1 MFNIDLLNNV
11 GLQKNISRQKVGSD
25 ANKRNIIFE
34 KSTSDEEINN
44 DSYDNLENGN
54 SSLLSYVVAIISAL
68 LLTVFAF
75 VDYQEIF
82 EIELNDD
89 IVISSLMRLFDE
101 SETKKMVKYISISEN
116 IKLSLSI
123 DDLDKIKLIKTVLK
137 EDSYSYKV
145 YEDYGYNYNV
155 EIISNGTTF
164 RKNDNKTKNILA
176 SIMEK
181 HKNRAN
187 IEIEKILKSTT
198 FISDH
203 KTIFNIL
210 EQILGLGTIKI
221 SPESNSD
228 FIILEFSY

>member
-11 GLQKNISRQKVGSD
+11 GLQKNISRQKVTGD
-25 ANKRNIIFE
+25 ANKGNIVFE
-34 KSTSDEEINN
+34 ESIPDEEINN
-44 DSYDNLENGN
+44 DAYDNVDNSN
-54 SSLLSYVVAIISAL
+54 SSLLSYIIAVISVF

-82 EIELNDD
+82 EIKLNDD
-89 IVISSLMRLFDE
+89 IVISSLISLFNE
-101 SETKKMVKYISISEN
+101 SETKKMVNYISISEN

-137 EDSYSYKV
+137 EDSYTYKV

-155 EIISNGTTF
+155 EIISNGATF
-164 RKNDNKTKNILA
+164 RKNDNKTKKILA

-187 IEIEKILKSTT
+187 VRIEKSFKSIT
-198 FISDH
+198 FRSDH

-210 EQILGLGTIKI
+210 EQILSLGTIKI
-221 SPESNSD
+221 FPESNSD